1 MNADE
6 MGNKPQPAVREPTP
20 TKRSKVKD
28 PEYAVFRRCEV
39 PDQTTD
45 TYFLLTQQ
53 VKASSRREAIKA
65 ATDKLEEGL
74 KGGVF
79 LVIPTAQV
87 QTISRETK
95 AVVVDEWS

>member
-6 MGNKPQPAVREPTP
+6 MGNKPQPAVKEPTP
-20 TKRSKVKD
+20 AKRSKVKD
-28 PEYAVFRRCEV
+28 PEYAVFRQCEV
-39 PDQTTD
+39 DTPPD
-45 TYFLLTQQ
+45 TYLLLNNQ

-74 KGGVF
+74 KGGAF

-87 QTISRETK
+87 QAISRETK
-95 AVVVDEWS
+95 AIVVDEWS